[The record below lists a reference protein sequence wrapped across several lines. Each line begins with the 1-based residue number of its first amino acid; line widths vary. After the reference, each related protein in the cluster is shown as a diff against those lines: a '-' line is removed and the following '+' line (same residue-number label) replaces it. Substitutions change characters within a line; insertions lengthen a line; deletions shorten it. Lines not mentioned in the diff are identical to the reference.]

1 MSEKATRAP
10 LLGHALRLLIAGA
23 ALSMGAAHAQT
34 VLLNDTHTIAAPDQG
49 VPVEHSVAVPA
60 AGTYK
65 VTLTDLG
72 AALPAPNSAPLASV
86 KLAITS
92 GNTLI
97 GTPLVGAGSM
107 NFTATAAGTY
117 VVRVIG
123 APTTTPGSG
132 PFGVQI
138 TKSDGSQL
146 DAFSD
151 TLALPP
157 SVQASNQATLDSSF
171 TVAATGSYTVTLT
184 DLLVPQALDTLTL
197 LVVAEGSSS
206 PTTILP
212 VPGSNPPYPAAQ
224 TATVTLQSSTNYRI
238 FAVGQSTT
246 ANAGLYSVIVRP
258 QAGGPSVFS
267 QTLPVG
273 TVTLLG
279 APSLAASTYTLTLSD
294 LAYPSALMQIG
305 AAIVVDGAA
314 ITPSLSAPGI
324 GQPFTLSSAVNAQVF
339 ALATPSS
346 TATVMPNTGS
356 YTVQVLAASG
366 PPAFSVAQAV
376 AAPGATTTAYTFN
389 TNIAAA
395 GSYTAQLADFQVPA
409 TLTNVGLAAVQG
421 GVLQGT
427 PLTTVGNLTLNATA
441 SNLSLLV
448 FATATSSG
456 GLLGVDVVPAGG
468 GSPVYT
474 TTQGVGG
481 LFTVKKIT
489 VSSAGKYG
497 VATSDVGFP
506 AKFGDLAVVVSQ
518 GAAKVGSIFG
528 SQSLTFDATAGDYYV
543 SLLAQPSGT
552 DKAGTYGLSVASA
565 PTVTLTATPTS
576 VASGGTVSLAW
587 SGQNVDTC
595 TASGG
600 WTGNLSGTS
609 GTQASSAVTAATT
622 FTVTCTGLG
631 GSATASANVT
641 ISSPTPPPTGGGHG
655 GGGAIQWELLA
666 ALTGVLARRRWHVR
680 GADR

>member
-1 MSEKATRAP
+1 
-10 LLGHALRLLIAGA
+10 
-23 ALSMGAAHAQT
+23 MGTVQAQT
-34 VLLNDTHTIAAPDQG
+34 VLLNEIHTIAAPDQG
-49 VPVEHSVAVPA
+49 VPVEHSVQVPA

-72 AALPAPNSAPLASV
+72 AALPTPAPLAPV

-92 GNTLI
+92 GTTVI
-97 GTPLVGAGSM
+97 GTPLVGPGSM
-107 NFTATAAGTY
+107 SFTATAAGTY
-117 VVRVIG
+117 FVRVIG
-123 APTTTPGSG
+123 APTATAGSG

-138 TKSDGSQL
+138 ANPDGSQL

-151 TLALPP
+151 TLAPPP
-157 SVQASNQATLDSSF
+157 SVQPSNQAILDSSF
-171 TVAATGSYTVTLT
+171 TVATAGSYTVTLT
-184 DLLVPQALDTLTL
+184 DLQIPQALDNLTL
-197 LVVAEGSSS
+197 ILLAEGSAS
-206 PTTILP
+206 PTAVLP
-212 VPGSNPPYPAAQ
+212 AQGSNPPYPAVQ
-224 TATVTLQSSTNYRI
+224 TATVALQTATNYRI
-238 FAVGQSTT
+238 FAAGQSTS
-246 ANAGLYSVIVRP
+246 ANAGLYAVVVRP

-294 LAYPSALMQIG
+294 LSYPAALMQSG
-305 AAIVVDGAA
+305 ATIVVDGTAL
-314 ITPSLSAPGI
+314 TPPLNAPGI
-324 GQPFTLSSAVNAQVF
+324 SQPFTLSSPVTAQVF
-339 ALATPSS
+339 AMATPAS
-346 TATVMPNTGS
+346 TQTPLTGTGS

-366 PPAFSVAQAV
+366 PAAFSVAQAV
-376 AAPGATTTAYTFN
+376 AAPGGSNTAYTFN
-389 TNIAAA
+389 TTIAAA

-409 TLTNVGLAAVQG
+409 AITNIGLAAVQG
-421 GVLQGT
+421 GVMQGT
-427 PLTTVGNLTLNATA
+427 PLTTVGNLTLNASA

-448 FATATSSG
+448 FAQATSAG
-456 GLLGVDVVPAGG
+456 GLLGVDVVPSGG
-468 GSPVYT
+468 GDPVYV

-481 LFTVKKIT
+481 LFTVKKVT
-489 VSSAGKYG
+489 VTTAGKYG

-506 AKFGDLAVVVSQ
+506 AKFGDFAVVVSR
-518 GAAKVGSIFG
+518 GAAKEGSIFG

-543 SLLAQPSGT
+543 SLLAQPGGT

-587 SGQNVDTC
+587 SGQNVDSC

-600 WTGNLSGTS
+600 WTGNLSATS
-609 GTQASSAVTAATT
+609 GTQTSAALTAATT

-631 GSATASANVT
+631 GSATASADVT
-641 ISSPTPPPTGGGHG
+641 ISSSTPPPTNPGHG

-666 ALTGVLARRRWHVR
+666 ALTGVLALRRWGAR
-680 GADR
+680 GTHR